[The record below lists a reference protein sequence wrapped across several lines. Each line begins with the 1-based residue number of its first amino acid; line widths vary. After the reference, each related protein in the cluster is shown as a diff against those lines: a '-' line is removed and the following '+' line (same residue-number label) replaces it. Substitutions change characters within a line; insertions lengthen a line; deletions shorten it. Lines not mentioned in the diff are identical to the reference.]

1 MKKDK
6 QKQYSDAELLGILK
20 EAADRLG
27 HSPAQKEIDPELRLL
42 IKQRFGKWPYALQK
56 AGLAK
61 SAGRDGASLERMEEE
76 RQQFEAAMLQIRQA
90 YADLGR
96 LPQMEEMGD
105 LIPLLKSRFSTWAE
119 VLKASGVDHG
129 WSNEK
134 SVEQIAPFSNV
145 YLKDYGKAKVKQRP
159 EEPLVKVTDLDEY
172 TRHQLGIVR
181 RTAQRLGRAPLKSE
195 LPSGTYGDLLH
206 KFGSMRNIL
215 YQIDMEPLTRN
226 ETAEIRRKQR
236 EQRKRELKTKTIKKP

>member
-96 LPQMEEMGD
+96 LPQMEEMGE

-145 YLKDYGKAKVKQRP
+145 YLKDYGKAKVKQRS
-159 EEPLVKVTDLDEY
+159 EEPLVKVKDLDEY

-195 LPSGTYGDLLH
+195 LPSGTYGDLLN